1 MNRLWIAVVT
11 TTVLVF
17 GTIGALADQPVTYS
31 PPVTGSVTSS
41 ATIVSVPGN
50 KVTKICNTTAGG
62 GGNIWLN
69 PSGNAATTSSGDEA
83 AAGGGCVIYTGLVRN
98 GNGGIITG
106 ISDSGTATYTV
117 TVGN

>member
-1 MNRLWIAVVT
+1 MMRLVI
-11 TTVLVF
+11 VLVL
-17 GTIGALADQPVTYS
+17 ALWMHEAKAGQPVSYS
-31 PPVTGSVTSS
+31 APTTGSVTTT

-50 KVTKICNTTAGG
+50 QVTKVCNTTAVG

-69 PSGNAATTSSGDEA
+69 PAGGTATTSSGDEA
-83 AAGGGCVIYTGLVRN
+83 TAGGGCIQYNGLVRN

-106 ISDSGTATYTV
+106 VSDSGTATYTV

>member
-1 MNRLWIAVVT
+1 MMRLVI
-11 TTVLVF
+11 VLVL
-17 GTIGALADQPVTYS
+17 ALWGFAAKADQPVTYS
-31 PPVTGSVTSS
+31 PPATGSVSSS

-50 KVTKICNTTAGG
+50 KVTKVCNTTAGG

-69 PSGNAATTSSGDEA
+69 PSGGTATTSSGDEA
-83 AAGGGCVIYTGLVRN
+83 AAGGGCIQYNGLVRN

-106 ISDSGTATYTV
+106 VSDSGTATYTV